1 MQKKWE
7 VKKYDNELL
16 EKIKKRFNV
25 STIMAKF
32 VVAREIEYKN
42 IENFLYGKLEDLKDP
57 YLIKDMDKLVERI
70 VLAKENNE
78 KICIYGDYDV
88 DGITSIVVFYKF
100 LKELDI
106 DVSYYLPD
114 RLTDGYGLNIKALDE
129 IKQRGVSLIIT
140 VDCGITAIEEI
151 EYAKELGMDVCVT
164 DHHECGLDLPNAIA
178 IVNPKQN
185 DDKSYFKMHA
195 GVGVVFKCIC
205 AIAKKYNLEEYMYF
219 KYLDIVAIGTISD
232 IVPLVDENRIIS
244 KYGLRQLKQTENVG
258 IKALLNKLKY
268 KDVDSIMVSF
278 SMAPRINACG
288 RMGDAS
294 IAVKLLLEEDEDK
307 ASEIAERLN
316 ELNVLRQEVEKNIF
330 DQAVEM
336 IQREKFDKNNSLVL
350 YDKDW
355 HNGVIGIVAS
365 RLVSIYNKPVIL
377 ITKENNVLRGSG
389 RCPIGFSLY
398 EAASNCKDLLL
409 QFGGH
414 ELAIGFSIEEEKIEA
429 FRECFEK
436 IASKEEN
443 IICEKII
450 DVDAEIFK
458 EDLNSNLLRDVR
470 FLKPY
475 GQSNKAPNLLYKNLK
490 VVAIRTLKDEKHL
503 KFVLKD
509 EKVLIEGIAFM
520 QGERRDEIL
529 VGDKIDVV
537 TQVDLN
543 DFNGKKTLQFIIQDF
558 KKSII

>member
-1 MQKKWE
+1 MQNKWE
-7 VKKYDNELL
+7 VKKYDENMI
-16 EKIKKRFNV
+16 EKIKKKLNV
-25 STIMAKF
+25 STLTAKF
-32 VVAREIEYKN
+32 LIARNIEYKDMA
-42 IENFLYGKLEDLKDP
+42 NFLYGKLENLRDP
-57 YLIKDMDKLVERI
+57 YLIKDMEKLVERI
-70 VLAKENNE
+70 IFAKENNE
-78 KICIYGDYDV
+78 KVCIYGDYDV

-100 LKELDI
+100 LRELNI

-114 RLTDGYGLNIKALDE
+114 RLTDGYGLNKKGLDE
-129 IKQRGVSLIIT
+129 IKKRDVSLVIT

-164 DHHECGLDLPNAIA
+164 DHHECGVDLPNAIA
-178 IVNPKQN
+178 IVNPKQI

-205 AIAKKYNLEEYMYF
+205 AIAKKYDLEEYMYF

-244 KYGLRQLKQTENVG
+244 KFGLRQLNNTSNVG
-258 IKALLNKLKY
+258 IKALLSKLKY
-268 KDVDSIMVSF
+268 KDIDSIMVSF

-294 IAVKLLLEEDEDK
+294 IAVELLLEEDLDK
-307 ASEIAERLN
+307 ASELADRLN
-316 ELNVLRQEVEKNIF
+316 ELNVLRQEVEKKIF

-336 IQREKFDKNNSLVL
+336 IQREGFDKKNSLVL

-365 RLVSIYNKPVIL
+365 RLVSLYNKPVIL
-377 ITKENNVLRGSG
+377 ITKENGVLRGSG
-389 RCPIGFSLY
+389 RCPVGFSLY
-398 EAASNCKDLLL
+398 EAASNCKDLLV

-414 ELAIGFSIEEEKIEA
+414 ELAIGFSIEEDKIEK
-429 FRECFEK
+429 FRDCFEK
-436 IASKEEN
+436 IASMEEN
-443 IICEKII
+443 IVCEKII
-450 DVDAEIFK
+450 EVDAEIFR

-490 VVAIRTLKDEKHL
+490 VVGIRTLKEEKHL

-509 EKVLIEGIAFM
+509 EKTLIEGIAFM
-520 QGERRDEIL
+520 QGQRRDDIL
-529 VGDKIDVV
+529 VGDKIDIV

-558 KKSII
+558 KKSVV